1 MFFRRLL
8 VIRQKIEHRR
18 FIFVADGHVDGS
30 APQFQVASVDNSISG
45 FTRVQGTFTV
55 PCYLVTCGASATAG
69 FHYSTTA
76 PDATPTQ
83 IPGNTAAA
91 PFECMI
97 PSSASSSTPARL
109 SLYGHGLLGSHGE
122 VEAGNVLA
130 FVNADARPHQI
141 YSNDC
146 AELSSTVLNPGE
158 TYAVAIG
165 VGPKVCHFQDLLA
178 PLSTGYFGTLRVRDE
193 QEERRLATQD

>member
-1 MFFRRLL
+1 MDLKSMKMAVLACLSALCGCASLGREVRREPVERLD
-8 VIRQKIEHRR
+8 EHG
-18 FIFVADGHVDGS
+18 IS
-30 APQFQVASVDNSISG
+30 APV
-45 FTRVQGTFTV
+45 
-55 PCYLVTCGASATAG
+55 L
-69 FHYSTTA
+69 
-76 PDATPTQ
+76 
-83 IPGNTAAA
+83 
-91 PFECMI
+91 
-97 PSSASSSTPARL
+97 
-109 SLYGHGLLGSHGE
+109 E